1 MLLLLYSGRENITGA
16 LSLSILMTD
25 QNIAHRDGMFVTKAR
40 AFDQPMRWV
49 T

>member
-1 MLLLLYSGRENITGA
+1 MLLLFFGRENLTGA

-25 QNIAHRDGMFVTKAR
+25 QNIAHLDGMFVTKAR

-49 T
+49 S